1 MPSLVPMRIQDAHP
15 VLFTP
20 DQQID
25 RHKCTRQVPMRVLAM
40 GYSRTGT
47 ASMSKALEMLDMPCY
62 HFYRILTSIRDADM
76 WLEAVNAKTA
86 NDKAK
91 LDRKFWDGLLGHV
104 SAVAD
109 KPCLDFAEELITT
122 YPEAKVILW
131 ERDEDAWFR
140 SMDET
145 LIKNYGKPQSKVFA
159 AIDYDWLGRISAMT
173 HAITRLCYGS
183 NDREQIR
190 ANARHVYREHF
201 KLVRRLLKDHPDRLL
216 EYKMGD
222 GWEPICKFLDL
233 PVPNEPF
240 PHVNESE
247 YMESQRVAL
256 LLKIL
261 DRVFWKIVAFAAPL
275 LALLLA
281 YRMSRNGKAP
291 FRQLFAAIPLQAT
304 RIWPSLRQA
313 KMN

>member
-1 MPSLVPMRIQDAHP
+1 MPSLIPKRIQNAHP
-15 VLFTP
+15 LLFTP
-20 DQQID
+20 DQHTD

-76 WLEAVNAKTA
+76 WLEAVQYKTS
-86 NDKAK
+86 NNRAK

-131 ERDEDAWFR
+131 ERDEDEWFR

-190 ANARHVYREHF
+190 ANARLVYRQHF
-201 KLVRRLLKDHPDRLL
+201 KTVRRLLKDQPDRLL

-222 GWEPICKFLDL
+222 GWEPICQFLEL
-233 PVPNEPF
+233 PVPAKPF

-261 DRVFWKIVAFAAPL
+261 DRVFWKVVAVVSPVLVL
-275 LALLLA
+275 LVA
-281 YRMSRNGKAP
+281 YRMSRNDRISFK
-291 FRQLFAAIPLQAT
+291 QLLAAVFNQAM
-304 RIWPSLRQA
+304 RIRTTSVQS
-313 KMN
+313 KVE

>member
-1 MPSLVPMRIQDAHP
+1 
-15 VLFTP
+15 
-20 DQQID
+20 
-25 RHKCTRQVPMRVLAM
+25 MRVLAM

-47 ASMSKALEMLDMPCY
+47 ASMSRALELLDMPCY
-62 HFYRILTSIRDADM
+62 HFYRILTSIRDADI
-76 WLEAVNAKTA
+76 WLEAVNLKMSNNT
-86 NDKAK
+86 AK

-109 KPCLDFAEELITT
+109 KPCLDFAEELITS

-159 AIDYDWLGRISAMT
+159 TIDYDWLGRISAMT
-173 HAITRLCYGS
+173 HAMTRMCYGS

-190 ANARHVYREHF
+190 ANARPAYREHF
-201 KLVRRLLKDHPDRLL
+201 KTVRRLLKDQPDRLL

-222 GWEPICKFLDL
+222 GWEPICKFLGVST
-233 PVPNEPF
+233 PAEPF
-240 PHVNESE
+240 PHINESA
-247 YMESQRVAL
+247 YMETQRVAL

-261 DRVFWKIVAFAAPL
+261 DRVFWKAVTLTTPVI
-275 LALLLA
+275 ALLLA
-281 YRMSRNGKAP
+281 YRMFKTGNSP
-291 FRQLFAAIPLQAT
+291 FNRLFAILTSLAA
-304 RIWPSLRQA
+304 RIRAYLR
-313 KMN
+313 